1 MNERNRALPSSFRD
15 PAGIVFRQD
24 GIVYR
29 QVNPAGKVAYDCFM
43 QSGLYRFLT
52 EKKLLLSHEEM
63 TSDQAD
69 QEVYKILRPEQ
80 LSFISYSC
88 EWSFSMLQDA
98 ALLTL
103 RVAKAALE
111 HGMILKDASP
121 FNIQWHK
128 GAPVFIDT
136 LSFAVYKEGNPWIAY
151 RQFCECFLSPLL
163 LMHYKK
169 TSLHALQLAWPEGI
183 PLQITRSLLP
193 VKSRFSV
200 LTWLHIHLHAKMAA
214 RKQNTDERGARLPKK
229 KLLNLIDSL
238 ETLVRSLS
246 LKDSGTTWGD
256 YYTEAAQRDDYLE
269 QKQQIIREWT
279 GQLTG
284 LKTVVDFGANEGS
297 FSLPLA
303 QQGIE
308 TIAADADPVAINKL
322 YKKIK
327 AAKEEHL
334 LPLIIDFTYPTP
346 SFGLGNSE
354 RESFFGRV
362 GRVDLGL
369 CLALIHH
376 LCIGKNIPLK
386 RIAAILSAS
395 CRHLIIEFVPKSDP
409 KVKELLLNKE
419 DIYTNYTAEEFV
431 NQFGGCFVIEA
442 SRQIPGS
449 ERTLYLMRKK

>member
-15 PAGIVFRQD
+15 TAGFVFRRD

-29 QVNPAGKVAYDCFM
+29 QVNPAGKAAYDAFL

-52 EKKLLLSHEEM
+52 TNKLLLPHEEI
-63 TSDQAD
+63 TSGPAD
-69 QEVYKILRPEQ
+69 TEAYKILRPEQ
-80 LSFISYSC
+80 LSFTSYSC

-103 RVAKAALE
+103 RIAKAALE
-111 HGMILKDASP
+111 HGMILKDATP
-121 FNIQWHK
+121 FNIQWHQ
-128 GAPVFIDT
+128 GALVFIDT
-136 LSFAVYKEGNPWIAY
+136 LSFDTYQEGSPWIAY
-151 RQFCECFLSPLL
+151 RQFCESFLSPLL

-214 RKQNTDERGARLPKK
+214 KKQNPDERSARLPKK

-246 LKDSGTTWGD
+246 LKDSGSTWGD
-256 YYTEAAQRDDYLE
+256 YYAEAAQRNDYLE

-284 LKTVVDFGANEGS
+284 LKTAVDFGANEGS

-327 AAKEEHL
+327 ASKQEHL

-362 GRVDLGL
+362 GQADLGL
-369 CLALIHH
+369 CLAFIHH
-376 LCIGKNIPLK
+376 LCIGKNIPLE
-386 RIAAILSAS
+386 RVAAILSAS
-395 CRHLIIEFVPKSDP
+395 CQQLIIEFVPKSDA

-419 DIYTNYTAEEFV
+419 DIYLTYTAEEFEK
-431 NQFGGCFVIEA
+431 QFGNCFVIEA
-442 SRQIPGS
+442 ARLIPGS
-449 ERTLYLMRKK
+449 ERTLYLMRRK

>member
-1 MNERNRALPSSFRD
+1 MPSSFRD
-15 PAGIVFRQD
+15 PAGFVFLQD

-29 QVNPAGKVAYDCFM
+29 QVNQAGKAAYDAFM

-52 EKKLLLSHEEM
+52 EKNLLLPHEEM
-63 TSDQAD
+63 AKGQAEQD
-69 QEVYKILRPEQ
+69 VYKILRPEQ

-136 LSFAVYKEGNPWIAY
+136 LSFDEYTAGNPWIAY

-169 TSLHALQLAWPEGI
+169 ISLHALQLAWPEGI
-183 PLQITRSLLP
+183 PLQLTRSLLP
-193 VKSRFSV
+193 VKSRFAV

-214 RKQNTDERGARLPKK
+214 KKQDPEERRARLPKK
-229 KLLNLIDSL
+229 KLVNLIDSL

-256 YYTEAAQRDDYLE
+256 YYTEAAQRSDYLE

-284 LKTVVDFGANEGS
+284 LQTAVDFGANEGS

-303 QQGIE
+303 KQGIE
-308 TIAADADPVAINKL
+308 TIAVDADPVAINKL

-354 RESFFGRV
+354 RESFFGRL
-362 GRVDLGL
+362 GRADLGL

-376 LCIGKNIPLK
+376 LCMGKNIPLE
-386 RIAAILSAS
+386 RIAAIFAAS
-395 CRHLIIEFVPKSDP
+395 CRYLVIEFVPKSDP

-419 DIYTNYTAEEFV
+419 DIYENYTPAEFEKK
-431 NQFGGCFVIEA
+431 FGDSFIIEA
-442 SRQIPGS
+442 ARQIPGS
-449 ERTLYLMRKK
+449 ERTLYLMRRK